1 MTHLNHRTLGWVMLV
16 PLLMGI
22 GPCGRLPGG
31 SLSGEDET
39 TPVTDWSFTN
49 GVGLCA
55 LEVNPTGPHSVTL
68 NCMSWADRL
77 FVSCSQCEGKTWSA
91 YALHDSRGRIEIGPR
106 VFPVDLTRVT
116 DADLL
121 DKAWVAR
128 ANKLGNERRPRPD
141 HWWSFELTSR

>member
-1 MTHLNHRTLGWVMLV
+1 MTLDFRTVGWMILV

-31 SLSGEDET
+31 SLLGEDEST
-39 TPVTDWSFTN
+39 AVTDWSFTN
-49 GVGLCA
+49 AVGLCA
-55 LEVNPTGPHSVTL
+55 LEVNPAGPHSVTL

-77 FVSCSQCEGKTWSA
+77 FVSCSQCDGKTWSA
-91 YALHDSRGRIEIGPR
+91 YALHDDQGRIEIGSR
-106 VFPVDLTRVT
+106 IYPVNVRRVT

-121 DKAWVAR
+121 DKAWAAR
-128 ANKLGNERRPRPD
+128 ATKLGSESRARPE